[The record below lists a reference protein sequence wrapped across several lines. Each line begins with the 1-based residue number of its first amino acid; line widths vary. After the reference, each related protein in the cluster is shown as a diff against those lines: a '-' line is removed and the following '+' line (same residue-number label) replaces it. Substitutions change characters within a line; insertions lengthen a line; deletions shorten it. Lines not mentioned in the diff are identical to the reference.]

1 MIRNYFKIAWR
12 NLKNKKLYT
21 TIHILGL
28 FAGISFALLIAV
40 FVWQELQVNKNLKN
54 ATQQYI
60 LTSHWKNPNMGADF
74 ATLGP
79 LAKSLKENYPNLVAN
94 YYRWDGITSVIAN
107 GETNFREGIQLGDE
121 SLLKMY
127 GFPLLHGNAEKA
139 FDNPFSVVIK
149 AEKAIKF
156 FGKTDVV
163 GERVTIQNFEG
174 ANHEFTISGVLP
186 EISENSVSQFFEK
199 DDNGFFIAKNSA
211 TFFDRAKFQDW
222 QSHIFISFLE
232 LQPGKTAEDLKL
244 PIQKLINTH
253 ASEEIQRNLQIIP
266 VKLTD
271 YYLEKDNGTISRL
284 LFTLAFIGL
293 FILLMAIINFINIS
307 ISHSGSRMR
316 EIGIRKV
323 LGGRRKQLILQ
334 FLSESI
340 ILTAI
345 ATILACI
352 AYSLFRPWFGELIGK
367 ELLSLSQLPAYFL
380 VFPIL
385 LIGLVGILSG
395 LYPAVVL
402 SSYKSIDAL
411 NGKLKNSFSGETL
424 RRALLGF
431 QFITALIVLIAA
443 VIVGQQV
450 NYFFGK
456 GLGYEKEYVVT
467 ASVPRDWTPE
477 GVQKMK
483 TIRNNFEKIPSVESV
498 SLSYE
503 IPNSNNG
510 FQITSFKAGEN
521 PDLAV
526 AAQGFVADEA
536 YLKTYKIPLLAGKNL
551 QANEPN
557 ANNVAINK
565 KAVKTYGFKNVNEA
579 IGQQLIIVGEDEPL
593 TITGVFDDFH
603 FESMQQ
609 KIKPQVMFNV
619 NANAIYRY
627 FSFKLKPNSVTEGLA
642 EINKQW
648 QVLMP
653 GTSFE
658 YKFMDETL
666 ANLYAGEIRFKKAAN
681 TATILALLIAL
692 LGIFGMVALSIDKRL
707 KEIAIRKVLGASVK
721 NISYLFVKEFLIV
734 MGISIVIACPL
745 VYWLMQLWL
754 DNYAYRITIG
764 LTPFI
769 TAFVMVCSIT
779 VILILLQTL
788 KIAIANPVNSLRT
801 E

>member
-12 NLKNKKLYT
+12 NLKKKKLYT
-21 TIHILGL
+21 AIHILGL
-28 FAGISFALLIAV
+28 FAGISFAILITV
-40 FVWQELQVNKNLKN
+40 FIWQELQVNNKLKN
-54 ATQQYI
+54 AGQQYI
-60 LTSHWKNPNMGADF
+60 LTSQWKNPNMGADF
-74 ATLGP
+74 TTLGP
-79 LAKSLKENYPNLVAN
+79 LAESLKDNYPQLVTN

-107 GETNFREGIQLGDE
+107 GNTNFREGIQLGDE

-127 GFPLLHGNAEKA
+127 GFNLLHGNAEKA
-139 FDNPFSVVIK
+139 FNNPFSVVIK
-149 AEKAIKF
+149 AEKALKF

-163 GERVTIQNFEG
+163 GEALTIQNFEG
-174 ANHEFTISGVLP
+174 ENHEFTITGVLN

-199 DDNGFFIAKNSA
+199 EDNGFFIAKNSGS
-211 TFFDRAKFQDW
+211 FFDRAKFQDW
-222 QSHIFISFLE
+222 ESRIFVSFVE
-232 LQPGKTAEDLKL
+232 LQPGKTAKDLEI

-253 ASEEIQRNLQIIP
+253 TSEEIKQNLQIVP

-271 YYLEKDNGTISRL
+271 YYLEKDNGTVKRL
-284 LFTLAFIGL
+284 LYTLAFIGL
-293 FILLMAIINFINIS
+293 FIILMAIINFINIS
-307 ISHSGSRMR
+307 ISHSGSRIR

-323 LGGRRKQLILQ
+323 LGGRRKQLIIQ

-340 ILTAI
+340 ILTTI
-345 ATILACI
+345 ATLMACI
-352 AYSLFRPWFGELIGK
+352 GYSLFRPWFGELIGK
-367 ELLSLSQLPAYFL
+367 ELISFSQLPAYFL
-380 VFPIL
+380 LIPIL
-385 LIGLVGILSG
+385 LIAFVGILSG
-395 LYPAVVL
+395 LYPAVIL

-411 NGKLKNSFSGETL
+411 NRKLKNSFGSENL
-424 RRALLGF
+424 RKALLGF
-431 QFITALIVLIAA
+431 QYITALIVLIAA

-456 GLGYEKEYVVT
+456 GLGYEKESVVT
-467 ASVPRDWTPE
+467 AAVPRDWTPE

-483 TIRNNFEKIPSVESV
+483 TIRDNFEKIPSVESV

-510 FQITSFKAGEN
+510 FQITSFKAGEK
-521 PDLAV
+521 PEMAIT
-526 AAQGFVADEA
+526 AQGFVADEA
-536 YLKTYKIPLLAGKNL
+536 YLETYKILLLAGENL
-551 QANEPN
+551 QADESN
-557 ANNVAINK
+557 ANNVVINK
-565 KAVKTYGFKNVNEA
+565 KAVEAYGFKNVNEA
-579 IGQQLIIVGEDEPL
+579 IGQQLNILGEDEPL
-593 TITGVFDDFH
+593 TVIGVFDDFH

-609 KIKPQVMFNV
+609 QIKPQVMFNV

-627 FSFKLKPNSVTEGLA
+627 FSFKLKPNAVNKSLTE
-642 EINKQW
+642 IDKQW

-666 ANLYAGEIRFKKAAN
+666 ANLYTREIRFKKAAN
-681 TATILALLIAL
+681 TSTLLALLIAL

-721 NISYLFVKEFLIV
+721 NIGYLFVKEFLIIL
-734 MGISIVIACPL
+734 GISIFIACPL
-745 VYWLMQLWL
+745 GYWLMQSWL

-764 LTPFI
+764 LNPFI
-769 TAFVMVCSIT
+769 TAIFLIGSCT

-788 KIAIANPVNSLRT
+788 KIAISNPVNSLRA